1 MARASVW
8 VVLLALGVGTALPPR
23 MAAQVGGASSG
34 ATVQSAA
41 PTAVS
46 QLGRAPTES
55 DIYCAGFFT
64 HRAPDAGMSVLG
76 SEDGGFKNEFGDRDF
91 VYVSKGPGASPG
103 AQYMLV
109 RPVKD
114 PNLRESFPGQQ
125 KMAAQLGTLFAEIAR
140 IQVRVVHEGSLT
152 VEIMHACE
160 PALAGDIAIP
170 LATRSAPAFHTPK
183 VVDRFAPSSGK
194 ATAVVVL
201 GKEFRQNLGE
211 DHVVY
216 LNIGRSQG
224 AQVGSYLRVF
234 RTALSRDQDPFEQ
247 ATRNYATDVTG
258 QRTMRR
264 QTRAER
270 AALPRAVL
278 GEILLLSVEDDS
290 SAGIVTF
297 SREEIYPGDGVELE

>member
-8 VVLLALGVGTALPPR
+8 VVLLALGVVTAFPPR
-23 MAAQVGGASSG
+23 MAAQQAG
-34 ATVQSAA
+34 T
-41 PTAVS
+41 PTAAS
-46 QLGRAPTES
+46 QMGRAPTES

-64 HRAPDAGMSVLG
+64 HRPPDAGMTVLG

-91 VYVSKGPGASPG
+91 VYLSKGQGASPG
-103 AQYMLV
+103 GQYMLV

-114 PNLRESFPGQQ
+114 PNLRESFLGQQ
-125 KMAAQLGTLFAEIAR
+125 KMVAQLGTLYAEIAR

-152 VEIMHACE
+152 VEIVHACE
-160 PALAGDIAIP
+160 PVLAGDIAIP
-170 LATRSAPAFHTPK
+170 LAARSAPAFHSPK

-194 ATAVVVL
+194 ATATVVV
-201 GKEFRQNLGE
+201 GKEFRQNFGE
-211 DHVVY
+211 GHVVY
-216 LNIGRSQG
+216 LNMGRSQG

-234 RTALSRDQDPFEQ
+234 RTAVSRDQDPFEQ

-264 QTRAER
+264 MTRADR
-270 AALPRAVL
+270 AALPRSVL
-278 GEILLLSVEDDS
+278 GEVLLLSVEDDS

-297 SREEIYPGDGVELE
+297 SREEIYPGDEVELE

>member
-8 VVLLALGVGTALPPR
+8 VVLMALGVVTAFPPR
-23 MAAQVGGASSG
+23 MAAQQGG
-34 ATVQSAA
+34 T

-46 QLGRAPTES
+46 PMGRAPTES

-64 HRAPDAGMSVLG
+64 HRSVEAGMAVLG
-76 SEDGGFKNEFGDRDF
+76 SEDGGFKNEYGDRDF
-91 VYVSKGPGASPG
+91 VYMSKGQAASPG
-103 AQYMLV
+103 SQYMLV

-114 PNLRESFPGQQ
+114 PNPRDSFPGQRL
-125 KMAAQLGTLFAEIAR
+125 MVAQLGTLYAEIAR
-140 IQVRVVHEGSLT
+140 IQVRIVHEGSLT
-152 VEIMHACE
+152 AEIVHACE
-160 PALAGDIAIP
+160 PVLAGDIAIP
-170 LATRSAPAFHTPK
+170 LTARSAPAFHSPK

-211 DHVVY
+211 GHVVY
-216 LNIGRSQG
+216 LNVGRSQG

-234 RTALSRDQDPFEQ
+234 RSALSRDQDPFEQ

-258 QRTMRR
+258 QRTSRR
-264 QTRAER
+264 LTRAER
-270 AALPRAVL
+270 AALPRSVL

-290 SAGIVTF
+290 SAGIITLDRKSV
-297 SREEIYPGDGVELE
+297 V